1 MEFEINIPGTIEPL
15 ERGERFDLPLI
26 RMLDPIG
33 GDIVD
38 SGTFL
43 SGGGVEGCSITID
56 VPNEAVIK
64 DVLEILKKG
73 RIPTGATVSRLT
85 ATDEW
90 EIVHQF

>member
-1 MEFEINIPGTIEPL
+1 MRIEDLGPIEPL
-15 ERGERFDLPLI
+15 ERGERFDFPLI

-56 VPNEAVIK
+56 IPNEAVIK
-64 DVLEILKKG
+64 DVLEILKNG
-73 RIPTGATVSRLT
+73 RIPIGATVSRLT
-85 ATDEW
+85 ETDDW
-90 EIVHQF
+90 EVVHQF